1 MNFTKTE
8 DIARALEEDLKLG
21 VVCVNDVLQ
30 PYIGIRAEDLPGICL
45 YLSRT
50 PGLYFDFLNCITCV
64 DNGPEKG
71 TLDLLYHISSIVLE
85 HSVILKVN
93 IHREEEQVPSLAQ
106 LWRTADWHEREIFDL
121 FGLIF
126 RGHPDLRRILLP
138 ADWEGHPLRKDYKEQ
153 ETYHGIKVKY
163 DA

>member
-1 MNFTKTE
+1 MDFSKTE
-8 DIARALEEDLKLG
+8 YIAEVLEKELG
-21 VVCVNDVLQ
+21 LEVRCITDVLQ
-30 PYIGIRAEDLPGICL
+30 PYISIRAEDLPGICL

-50 PGLYFDFLNCITCV
+50 PGFYFDFLNCITCV

-71 TLDLLYHISSIVLE
+71 SMDLLYHISSIVLE
-85 HSVILKVN
+85 HSVILKLTAA
-93 IHREEEQVPSLAQ
+93 REGGQVPSLAS

-121 FGLIF
+121 FGLTF

-138 ADWEGHPLRKDYKEQ
+138 ADWEGHPLRKDYTEQ